1 MCREELEAL
10 PDDAGGALGRAILMF
25 REAEAALE
33 QEKKQHAITKH
44 AYDDVSQTLKE
55 AEAENAA
62 LIQTSGDLCEACGWR
77 GKRGGSCAFCEN
89 AALRAERNELLH
101 QQQNGYPSVEEVGI
115 EGLRQHIKGLEAE
128 RDDLKRK
135 GELLCQAYGEHLIE
149 HGSGGRCGAERDR
162 LRQSRDGMLREAVRA
177 LEHWLAKGAKVVWTP
192 YLTPSAC
199 RELLRAAGFYGADQL
214 EHARAALASGEE
226 SREKRK

>member
-55 AEAENAA
+55 AEAEN
-62 LIQTSGDLCEACGWR
+62 EV
-77 GKRGGSCAFCEN
+77 
-89 AALRAERNELLH
+89 LRAERNELLH

-214 EHARAALASGEE
+214 EHARAALASEAEE
-226 SREKRK
+226 KKVGV

>member
-10 PDDAGGALGRAILMF
+10 PDDAGGALGRAILMLL
-25 REAEAALE
+25 EPEAALE

-55 AEAENAA
+55 AEAEN
-62 LIQTSGDLCEACGWR
+62 EV
-77 GKRGGSCAFCEN
+77 
-89 AALRAERNELLH
+89 LRAERNELLH

-149 HGSGGRCGAERDR
+149 HGSGGRCGAEQDR
-162 LRQSRDGMLREAVRA
+162 LRESRDGMLREAVRA
-177 LEHWLAKGAKVVWTP
+177 LEHWLAKGAKVAWTP
-192 YLTPSAC
+192 YLPPSAC

-226 SREKRK
+226 SRHD

>member
-55 AEAENAA
+55 AEAEN
-62 LIQTSGDLCEACGWR
+62 EV
-77 GKRGGSCAFCEN
+77 
-89 AALRAERNELLH
+89 LRAERNELLH

-115 EGLRQHIKGLEAE
+115 EGLRQRIKGLEAE

-162 LRQSRDGMLREAVRA
+162 LRESRDGMLREAVRA

-214 EHARAALASGEE
+214 EHARAALASVEE